1 MIRKNNLFGGFLTK
15 PQTDINQRS
24 KSNYN
29 LLYSTFLIATLSA
42 TQAAATTVF
51 INELHYDNAAR
62 DVGEAIEIAAPAG
75 TDLNNWSVV
84 LYNGRNG
91 VDYQTLR
98 LNGLMVADQCAGYG
112 TVAVPG
118 IVQNGL
124 QNGAPDGI
132 ALVNGQ
138 QVVQFL
144 SYEGVMTATA
154 GPAKGLQ
161 SIDIGQRETGASVIG
176 ESLQLKGT
184 GTVAADFTWSKSTL
198 ASLGHCN
205 LNQKFSG
212 LGLAPQ
218 VKSIS
223 PNNNATGVAI
233 DAGIKVRFSA
243 PVNLAENWYSLSCQ
257 QAGILDPSLSGGPT
271 LYTLHPRDPFQPSDT
286 CQLRINAN
294 QVTGKGASAKQL
306 SADFKVS
313 FTIENKS
320 VVTACSADATL
331 ISHIQGSGAEAAVD
345 FLGTNRTV
353 KAVLVADF
361 QGAGLKGFYLQEE
374 DEDQDGNAL
383 TSEGIFV
390 YQGVKVKHLTVG
402 DVVAVTGTVTEF
414 NGFTQINNV
423 TEIERCAQ
431 GRSVTSA
438 VLSLPFPA
446 AENSVDYLERF
457 AAMQVRLQQ
466 PLTIT
471 ESYNYGRFGQI
482 LLSNGRLWQP
492 TQLALPGASAQLVAE
507 QNSLNKILL
516 DDNDSQ
522 KHPYPITNPD
532 QSIALTAAQTM
543 RLGNQLNNDGLAV
556 LNFSYGRYQLQPIN
570 EFSIIKSNPRTDKL
584 NLSAEGSLKIASFN
598 VLNYFTS
605 LDRGRTKNTCG
616 PSANQGCRGADSAA
630 EFERQRAK
638 IIQALLNIDADI
650 VGLIEIENNPYRS
663 LADLVEGLNT
673 VLGEVQY
680 NYLDTGVI
688 GTDVIKV
695 GFIYKVAKIQAVG
708 DFAILNQSVAGGFN
722 DAKNRPSLIQTFL
735 EVTSNEK
742 LTLAVNHFKSKGSSC
757 DDVQDPDA
765 HDGQGNCNG
774 TRTQAA
780 KALVSYLATD
790 PTRSGD
796 PDFLIIG
803 DLNAYAKEDPIAAIK
818 TAGYKDLLATAVPNN
833 HYSYV
838 FKGVFGYLDHALA
851 SASLA
856 RQVTDIGV
864 LHINADEPRVTDY
877 NVENKTDRQVSL
889 MFTRDAFRS
898 SDHDPVVIELTLE

>member
-1 MIRKNNLFGGFLTK
+1 MHYSAFLMVALF
-15 PQTDINQRS
+15 
-24 KSNYN
+24 
-29 LLYSTFLIATLSA
+29 A
-42 TQAAATTVF
+42 TQTAATSVF
-51 INELHYDNAAR
+51 INELHYDNAAI
-62 DVGEAIEIAAPAG
+62 DVGEAIEIAAPSG
-75 TDLNNWSVV
+75 TDLNDWSVV
-84 LYNGRNG
+84 LYNGRSG
-91 VDYQTLR
+91 VDYKTLR
-98 LNGLMVADQCAGYG
+98 LHGLMVADQCAGYG

-118 IVQNGL
+118 IVENGL
-124 QNGAPDGI
+124 QNGAPDGL
-132 ALVNGQ
+132 ALVNGK

-144 SYEGVMTATA
+144 SYEGVITATA
-154 GPAKGLQ
+154 GPAKGLK
-161 SIDIGQRETGASVIG
+161 SIDIGQRETSVSQIG

-184 GTVAADFTWSKSTL
+184 GTVAADFTWSKSSL
-198 ASLGHCN
+198 ASLGYCN
-205 LNQKFSG
+205 SDQNFSR
-212 LGLAPQ
+212 LSLTPQ
-218 VKSIS
+218 VNSVS
-223 PNNNATGVAI
+223 PNNNATDVAL
-233 DAGIKVRFSA
+233 DASIKVRFST
-243 PVNLAENWYSLSCQ
+243 PVNLAENWYSLNCQ
-257 QAGILDPSLSGGPT
+257 QAGILKGSLSGGPT
-271 LYTLHPRDPFQPSDT
+271 LYTLHPRDPFEPSDT
-286 CQLRINAN
+286 CHLRINAN
-294 QVTGKGASAKQL
+294 QVTGRGVSAKSL
-306 SADFKVS
+306 SEDFQVS
-313 FTIENKS
+313 FMIRNQS
-320 VVTACSADATL
+320 AVTACSADPTL
-331 ISHIQGSGAEAAVD
+331 ISLIQGSANAAGID

-353 KAVLVADF
+353 KAVLVANF

-390 YQGVKVKHLTVG
+390 YQGAKVKNLTVG

-414 NGFTQINNV
+414 NGFTQISNV

-446 AENSVDYLERF
+446 AENAVHYLERF
-457 AAMQVRLQQ
+457 AAMQVSLKQ
-466 PLTIT
+466 PLTIA
-471 ESYNYGRFGQI
+471 ESYNYGRFGQL

-492 TQLALPGASAQLVAE
+492 TQLARPGTFAQLVAA
-507 QNSLNKILL
+507 QNSLNQILL

-522 KHPYPITNPD
+522 KNPYPITNPD
-532 QSIALTAAQTM
+532 QSIALTAAQTV
-543 RLGNQLNNDGLAV
+543 RLGNKLNNDGLAV
-556 LNFSYGRYQLQPIN
+556 LNFSYGHYQLQPIKG
-570 EFSIIKSNPRTDKL
+570 FTVIKSNPRTDTL
-584 NLSAEGSLKIASFN
+584 NLSGEGSLKIASFN

-630 EFERQRAK
+630 EFERQRGK
-638 IIQALLNIDADI
+638 IIQALLDIDADI
-650 VGLIEIENNPYRS
+650 VGLMEIENNSHAS

-680 NYLDTGVI
+680 RYLDTGVI

-695 GFIYKVAKIQAVG
+695 GFIYKTAKTQAVG
-708 DFAILNQSVAGGFN
+708 DFAILKKSVARGFN

-735 EVTSNEK
+735 EITSNQK

-757 DDVQDPDA
+757 DDLQDPDA
-765 HDGQGNCNG
+765 QDGQGNCNG
-774 TRTQAA
+774 IRTQAA

-790 PTRSGD
+790 PTSSGD

-803 DLNAYAKEDPIAAIK
+803 DLNAYAKEDPIVAIK
-818 TAGYKDLLATAVPNN
+818 TAGYKDLLASAAPNN

-856 RQVTDIGV
+856 QQVTDVGV
-864 LHINADEPRVTDY
+864 LHINADEPRVIDY

-898 SDHDPVVIELTLE
+898 SDHDPVVIELRLK